1 MNYKFKTK
9 PYKHQLTALE
19 KSWNKENF
27 AYFMEMGTGK
37 TKVLIDNL
45 AMLYDKGKI
54 DGALIIAPKGVVK
67 TWYEQELPTH
77 LPNHIENVTVLWQPN
92 ITKTQREK
100 LESLFEIETAFH
112 ILIMN
117 VESLSTDKGVKFASK
132 FINSHKTLMA
142 IDESTTIKTPTAKR
156 TKNIIDIGKLAK
168 YRRIMTGSP
177 ITKNPLDLYTQCEF
191 LDPWLL
197 DFSSYYAFRNRYAEM
212 KTMHIHGRSIQVV
225 DKFQNLGELSE
236 TVKQFSYRVL
246 KEDCLDL
253 PDKIFIKRHVSLTPD
268 QKKIYEQ
275 MKKAAMAMLNGKMT
289 TTMTV
294 LTQLMRLH
302 QITCGHFIADD
313 GSTQSV
319 DSNRL
324 NELMNILEETE
335 GKAIIWANY
344 QLSVGEIIQRIIKE
358 YGPGSV
364 VHYYGKTLPEQRDYA
379 IDAFQKGK
387 ARFFVGTPATG
398 GYGLTPQ
405 EDRQDFIRKFQN
417 DPKCR
422 FLIGTPQ
429 TGGYGITLTQA
440 NTVIYYSNSYDLEK
454 RLQSEDRAHRIGQK
468 KPVTYVDLIAEDTV
482 DEKIVKA
489 LRDKINIASEVMG
502 EELKDWI

>member
-1 MNYKFKTK
+1 M
-9 PYKHQLTALE
+9 TALE

-77 LPNHIENVTVLWQPN
+77 FPNHIENVTVLWQSN

-100 LESLFEIETAFH
+100 LESLFEIETAMH

-117 VESLSTDKGVKFASK
+117 VEGLSTDKGVKFASK
-132 FINSHKTLMA
+132 FLNSHKTLMA

-156 TKNIIDIGKLAK
+156 TKNIIGLGKHAK

-191 LDPWLL
+191 LDPYLL
-197 DFSSYYAFRNRYAEM
+197 DFTSYYAFRNRYAEM
-212 KTMHIHGRSIQVV
+212 KTMHLRGRSIQVV
-225 DKFQNLGELSE
+225 DEFKNLDELSE
-236 TVKQFSYRVL
+236 TVKTFSERIL

-253 PDKIFIKRHVSLTPD
+253 PPKVFIKRHVSLTPD

-275 MKKAAMAMLNGKMT
+275 MKKAAMAVLNGKVT

-302 QITCGHFIADD
+302 QITCGHFTADD
-313 GSTQSV
+313 GSVQAV
-319 DSNRL
+319 ENNRL
-324 NELMNILEETE
+324 TELMAILEEID

-344 QLSVGEIIQRIIKE
+344 QLSVGEIIQKIIKVFGE
-358 YGPGSV
+358 DSY
-364 VHYYGKTLPEQRDYA
+364 VHYYG
-379 IDAFQKGK
+379 
-387 ARFFVGTPATG
+387 
-398 GYGLTPQ
+398 LTSQ
-405 EDRQDFIRKFQN
+405 EDRQDNIRKFQN

-440 NTVIYYSNSYDLEK
+440 NTVIYYSNGYDLEK

-468 KPVTYVDLIAEDTV
+468 KTVTYIDMIAEDTV
-482 DEKIVKA
+482 DEKIVEA
-489 LRDKINIASEVMG
+489 LRKKINIASEVMG
-502 EELKDWI
+502 EELKKWI

>member
-9 PYKHQLTALE
+9 PYAHQLTALE

-54 DGALIIAPKGVVK
+54 DGALIVAPKGVVK

-77 LPNHIENVTVLWQPN
+77 LPDHIENVSVLWQPN
-92 ITKTQREK
+92 ITKGQQEK
-100 LESLFEIETAFH
+100 LESLFEIETALH
-112 ILIMN
+112 ILVMN
-117 VESLSTDKGVKFASK
+117 VEALSTEKGVKFATK

-142 IDESTTIKTPTAKR
+142 IDESTTIKTPTARR
-156 TKNIIDIGKLAK
+156 TKNIIKIGLNAK
-168 YRRIMTGSP
+168 YKRIMTGSP

-197 DFSSYYAFRNRYAEM
+197 DFASYYSFRNRYAEM
-212 KTMHIHGRSIQVV
+212 KTMHVRGRSIQVV
-225 DKFQNLGELSE
+225 KEFRHLGELSD
-236 TVKQFSYRVL
+236 TVKEFSYRVL

-253 PDKIFIKRHVSLTPD
+253 PPKNFVKRHISLTSD

-275 MKKAAMAMLNGKMT
+275 MKKHAIAMLNKKVT
-289 TTMTV
+289 TTVNV

-302 QITCGHFIADD
+302 QITCGYVTADD
-313 GSTQSV
+313 GTIQEV
-319 DSNRL
+319 ESNRM
-324 NELMNILEETE
+324 NELMSILEETE
-335 GKAIIWANY
+335 GKVIIWANY
-344 QLSVGEIIQRIIKE
+344 QFSVSDIIQKLIKV
-358 YGPGSV
+358 YGPDSY
-364 VHYYGKTLPEQRDYA
+364 VHY
-379 IDAFQKGK
+379 
-387 ARFFVGTPATG
+387 
-398 GYGLTPQ
+398 YGLTPQ

-422 FLIGTPQ
+422 FIVGTPQ
-429 TGGYGITLTQA
+429 TGGYGITLTEA
-440 NTVIYYSNSYDLEK
+440 NTVIYYSNGYDLEK

-468 KPVTYVDLIAEDTV
+468 KNVTYIDIIAEDTI
-482 DEKIVKA
+482 DEKIVEA
-489 LRDKINIASEVMG
+489 LRSKIDIASQVMG
-502 EELKDWI
+502 EELKEWI

>member
-9 PYKHQLTALE
+9 PYAHQLTALE
-19 KSWNKENF
+19 KSWNKETY

-45 AMLYDKGKI
+45 AMLYDKGKV

-77 LPNHIENVTVLWQPN
+77 LPNHIEYKNILWQSN

-100 LESLFEIETAFH
+100 LESLFEIGQDLH

-132 FINSHKTLMA
+132 FLSSHKTLMA
-142 IDESTTIKTPTAKR
+142 IDESTTIKTPTTKR
-156 TKNIIDIGKLAK
+156 TKNIISLGKYAK

-177 ITKNPLDLYTQCEF
+177 ITKNPLDLFSQCEF

-197 DFSSYYAFRNRYAEM
+197 NYDSFYAFRNRYAEM
-212 KTMHIHGRSIQVV
+212 KTMYLHGRSIQIV
-225 DKFQNLGELSE
+225 DAFQNLGELSDK
-236 TVKQFSYRVL
+236 VKGFSYRVL

-253 PDKIFIKRHVSLTPD
+253 PPKNFIKRHVALTPD
-268 QKKIYEQ
+268 QKRIYEQ
-275 MKKAAMAMLNGKMT
+275 MKKEAMAILNGKVT

-302 QITCGHFIADD
+302 QITCGHFTADD

-319 DSNRL
+319 ESNRL
-324 NELMNILEETE
+324 DELMSILEDIE

-358 YGPGSV
+358 HGKDSY
-364 VHYYGKTLPEQRDYA
+364 VHYYG
-379 IDAFQKGK
+379 
-387 ARFFVGTPATG
+387 
-398 GYGLTPQ
+398 LTSQ
-405 EDRQDFIRKFQN
+405 EDRQDNIRKFQN
-417 DPKCR
+417 DPKCK
-422 FLIGTPQ
+422 FIIGTPQ

-440 NTVIYYSNSYDLEK
+440 NTVIYYSNGYDLEK

-468 KPVTYVDLIAEDTV
+468 KTVTYIDLIAEDTV
-482 DEKIVKA
+482 DEKIVEA
-489 LRDKINIASEVMG
+489 LRKKINIASEVMG

>member
-9 PYKHQLTALE
+9 PYAHQLTALE

-37 TKVLIDNL
+37 TKVLIDNV

-54 DGALIIAPKGVVK
+54 DGVLIVAPKGVVK

-77 LPNHIENVTVLWQPN
+77 LPDHIENVSILWQPN
-92 ITKTQREK
+92 ITKTQQEK
-100 LESLFEIETAFH
+100 LESLFEIESALH
-112 ILIMN
+112 ILVMN
-117 VESLSTDKGVKFASK
+117 VEALSTDKGVKFANK
-132 FINSHKTLMA
+132 FINSHKALMA

-156 TKNIIDIGKLAK
+156 TKNIIGIGQHAK
-168 YRRIMTGSP
+168 YKRIMTGSP

-212 KTMHIHGRSIQVV
+212 KTMHVHGRSIQVV
-225 DKFQNLGELSE
+225 DKFQNLGELSD

-253 PDKIFIKRHVSLTPD
+253 PPKVFIKRHVALTPE
-268 QKKIYEQ
+268 QKKVYEQ
-275 MKKAAMAMLNGKMT
+275 MKKAAMAVLNGKVT

-302 QITCGHFIADD
+302 QITCGYVTADD
-313 GSTQSV
+313 GTVQAV
-319 DSNRL
+319 ESNRI
-324 NELMNILEETE
+324 NELMSILEDTD
-335 GKAIIWANY
+335 GKVIIWANY
-344 QLSVGEIIQRIIKE
+344 QTSVSDIMKALTKK
-358 YGPGSV
+358 YGANSF
-364 VHYYGKTLPEQRDYA
+364 VHY
-379 IDAFQKGK
+379 
-387 ARFFVGTPATG
+387 
-398 GYGLTPQ
+398 YGLTPQ
-405 EDRQDFIRKFQN
+405 EDRQDNIRKFQN
-417 DPKCR
+417 DPECR
-422 FLIGTPQ
+422 FIIGTPQ

-468 KPVTYVDLIAEDTV
+468 KTVTYIDLISEDTV

-502 EELKDWI
+502 EDLKEWI